1 MKKTGCAFKIRT
13 WDILESSVLALLL
26 KNPAHGYSL
35 IEKIAEFGIS
45 PLLLD
50 QGVIYRILKSLETK
64 GFIVSEWETEG
75 SGAAKKVYK
84 ITDRGRIFLKEYVKS
99 EKEKLKSLSRIM
111 NKIEEILNSEEIND
125 EKKDL

>member
-1 MKKTGCAFKIRT
+1 MKKKGCAFKIRT

-35 IEKIAEFGIS
+35 IEKISEFGIS

-50 QGVIYRILKSLETK
+50 QGVIYRILRNLESK
-64 GFIVSEWETEG
+64 GFIVFEWETEG

-84 ITDRGRIFLKEYVKS
+84 ITDAGKSFLKKYVKR
-99 EKEKLKSLSRIM
+99 EKEKIKSLDRIM
-111 NKIEEILNSEEIND
+111 NKIEEMLNSGETDD
-125 EKKDL
+125 EKKD